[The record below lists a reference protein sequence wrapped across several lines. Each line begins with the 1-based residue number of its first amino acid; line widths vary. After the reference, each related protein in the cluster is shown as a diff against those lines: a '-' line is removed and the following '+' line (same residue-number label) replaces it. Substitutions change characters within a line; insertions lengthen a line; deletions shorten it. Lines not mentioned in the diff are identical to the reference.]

1 MSVRIKLLGTLP
13 SHVAGSSPTSAATLD
28 LPDNATVAD
37 VVEQLGI
44 PPERIGIVTIDGK
57 LARAAD
63 TVPADAEVKF
73 FQKIAGG

>member
-1 MSVRIKLLGTLP
+1 VNVRIKLLGTLP
-13 SHVAGSSPTSAATLD
+13 SHAAGSSSTSETTLD

-37 VVEQLGI
+37 LVDRLGI
-44 PPERIGIVTIDGK
+44 PPERIGIATIDGK

-63 TVPADAEVKF
+63 AVPADAEVKF